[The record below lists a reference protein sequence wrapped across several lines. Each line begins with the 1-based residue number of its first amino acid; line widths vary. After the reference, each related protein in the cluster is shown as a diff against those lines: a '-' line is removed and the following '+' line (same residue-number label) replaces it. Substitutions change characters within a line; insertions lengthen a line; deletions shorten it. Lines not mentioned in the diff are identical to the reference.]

1 VFGHEFDAKDGG
13 GIHDGHEAED
23 GISGVHKVICV
34 NGYIRAYMRLRA
46 SYAANAESKE
56 CAANGRSDMTILIE
70 HGTKIIKVKQTCAE
84 SGIP

>member
-1 VFGHEFDAKDGG
+1 
-13 GIHDGHEAED
+13 
-23 GISGVHKVICV
+23 
-34 NGYIRAYMRLRA
+34 MRLRA